1 MPGSSPKQKAMKAK
15 DLLNK
20 EVRVYNKRGEL
31 YSPKCEVFEI
41 IGRTKLRVRDI
52 DRGPG
57 WDEYLQK
64 YSGVRTPHNWTLGKN
79 HGFGKEFTVHVKFVE
94 LIKSTEQ

>member
-1 MPGSSPKQKAMKAK
+1 MKAK

-57 WDEYLQK
+57 
-64 YSGVRTPHNWTLGKN
+64 
-79 HGFGKEFTVHVKFVE
+79 KEFTVHVKFVE